1 MNQPSIR
8 TVVALAIAAF
18 AVYLAI
24 YYWPN
29 ISGFIGLVAQAVAPL
44 ALGAVLAYPL
54 NILMSFYER
63 HFLPKSAS
71 RVVARVRP
79 GLSLVAALLTLAAI
93 VAVVLRLVVP
103 QLIDCVRLLI
113 DELPVASRALFSWL
127 EDSDLITPGLVE
139 GIASSLEAF
148 DWQSHASSLATTVMT
163 GVVGAVSGVVSGM
176 ATFVL
181 AFIFALFI
189 LLNKATLARQRDLLM
204 ERYLPKD
211 VLARVRY
218 VLGVADDCF
227 HRFLVGQCTEA
238 VVLGA
243 LCALGMFVL
252 GLPYALMI
260 GALTAFTALIPIV
273 GAFLSGA
280 VGAFLIL
287 MVSPVQALVFLVF
300 IVVLQQL
307 EGDLIYPHVVGSSIQ
322 LPGIWVLAAV
332 TVGGGAFG
340 IAGMFVGVPL
350 AACAYRLLRNDVLGI
365 TPGRPLPREAAPSR
379 QGPGPHEDSRP

>member
-103 QLIDCVRLLI
+103 QLIDCVRLLV

-139 GIASSLEAF
+139 GITSSLEAF

-189 LLNKATLARQRDLLM
+189 LLNKVTLARQRDLLM

-211 VLARVRY
+211 ALARVRY

-350 AACAYRLLRNDVLGI
+350 AACAYRLIKNDVYGQ
-365 TPGRPLPREAAPSR
+365 RR
-379 QGPGPHEDSRP
+379 

>member
-18 AVYLAI
+18 SVYLAI

-29 ISGFIGLVAQAVAPL
+29 IAGFIGLILQAVAPL
-44 ALGAVLAYPL
+44 VYGAVLAYPL

-63 HFLPKSAS
+63 HMLPKSSS

-79 GLSLVAALLTLAAI
+79 GLSLMAALLTL
-93 VAVVLRLVVP
+93 VAVVAIVLRLVVP

-113 DELPVASRALFSWL
+113 DELPVALQALFSWL
-127 EDSDLITPGLVE
+127 EESNLITPAVVE
-139 GIASSLEAF
+139 SVTESLGAL
-148 DWQSHASSLATTVMT
+148 DWQSHASSLATTVMS
-163 GVVGAVSGVVSGM
+163 GVVGAVSGVVSGT

-189 LLNKATLARQRDLLM
+189 LLNKRALARQRDLLM
-204 ERYLPKD
+204 ERYLPASTL
-211 VLARVRY
+211 VRVRY
-218 VLGVADDCF
+218 VLGIADDCF

-260 GALTAFTALIPIV
+260 GALTAFTALIPII

-287 MVSPVQALVFLVF
+287 MVSPVQALIFLIF

-340 IAGMFVGVPL
+340 IVGMFVGVPL
-350 AACAYRLLRNDVLGI
+350 AACAYRLIKNDVYGQ
-365 TPGRPLPREAAPSR
+365 RR
-379 QGPGPHEDSRP
+379 

>member
-8 TVVALAIAAF
+8 TVVAIAVAAF
-18 AVYLAI
+18 GVYLAI
-24 YYWPN
+24 YYWPS
-29 ISGFIGLVAQAVAPL
+29 IAGFIGLLAQAMAPL
-44 ALGAVLAYPL
+44 LLGAVLAYPL
-54 NILMSFYER
+54 NILMGFYER
-63 HFLPKSAS
+63 HFLPAS
-71 RVVARVRP
+71 ENRVVARVRP
-79 GLSLVAALLTLAAI
+79 GVSLAAALLTLVAI

-103 QLIDCVRLLI
+103 QLIDCVSLLI

-127 EDSDLITPGLVE
+127 EETGYVTSDFVGSV
-139 GIASSLEAF
+139 ASSLEAF
-148 DWQSHASSLATTVMT
+148 DWQSLASTVAGTVMS
-163 GVVGAVSGVVSGM
+163 GVVGAVSGVVSGT

-189 LLNKATLARQRDLLM
+189 LLNKKTLARQRDLLF
-204 ERYLPKD
+204 ERYLPESAL
-211 VLARVRY
+211 VRIRY

-227 HRFLVGQCTEA
+227 HRFIVGQCTEA

-243 LCALGMFVL
+243 LCALGMFLL

-287 MVSPVQALVFLVF
+287 MVSPVQALIFLVF

-332 TVGGGAFG
+332 TIGGGAFG

-350 AACAYRLLRNDVLGI
+350 AACAYRLLRNDVYGV
-365 TPGRPLPREAAPSR
+365 TPR
-379 QGPGPHEDSRP
+379 

>member
-8 TVVALAIAAF
+8 TVAAVAIAAF
-18 AVYLAI
+18 MVYLAI

-29 ISGFIGLVAQAVAPL
+29 ISGFIGLVAQAMVPL
-44 ALGAVLAYPL
+44 LLGAVLAYPL
-54 NILMSFYER
+54 NILMGFYER
-63 HFLPKSAS
+63 HFLPAS
-71 RVVARVRP
+71 ENRVVTRMRAAI
-79 GLSLVAALLTLAAI
+79 SLAAALLTLIAI

-127 EDSDLITPGLVE
+127 EENGFVTSDFVGNV
-139 GIASSLEAF
+139 ASSLETF
-148 DWQSHASSLATTVMT
+148 DWQALAGTAAGVVMS
-163 GVVGAVSGVVSGM
+163 GVVGAVSGVVSGT

-189 LLNKATLARQRDLLM
+189 LLNKATLARQRDLLFK
-204 ERYLPKD
+204 RYLPEPA
-211 VLARVRY
+211 LARIRY
-218 VLGVADDCF
+218 VSGIADDCF
-227 HRFLVGQCTEA
+227 HRFIVGQCTEA

-243 LCALGMFVL
+243 LCALGMFLL

-287 MVSPVQALVFLVF
+287 MVSPVQALIFLVF

-307 EGDLIYPHVVGSSIQ
+307 EGDFIYPHVVGSSIQ

-340 IAGMFVGVPL
+340 IAGMFAGVPL
-350 AACAYRLLRNDVLGI
+350 AACAYRLLRNDVYGV
-365 TPGRPLPREAAPSR
+365 TP
-379 QGPGPHEDSRP
+379 Q